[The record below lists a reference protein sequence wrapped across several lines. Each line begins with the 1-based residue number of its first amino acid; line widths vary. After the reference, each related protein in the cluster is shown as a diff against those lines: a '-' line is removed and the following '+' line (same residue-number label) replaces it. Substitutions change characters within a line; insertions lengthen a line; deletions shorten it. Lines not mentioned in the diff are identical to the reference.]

1 MSNSVA
7 GGRHAGKYIVVC
19 PSGTGDFT
27 TIGAALEVAQP
38 GALMKVRLGQ
48 YAEQVV
54 PTRPVQIEGP
64 ESGTAAVEVSGS
76 P

>member
-7 GGRHAGKYIVVC
+7 DGRHAGKCIVVC
-19 PSGTGDFT
+19 PSGTGDLT

-38 GALMKVRLGQ
+38 GAPIQVRQRQ
-48 YAEQVV
+48 YTEQVV
-54 PTRPVQIEGP
+54 LTRPVQIEGA